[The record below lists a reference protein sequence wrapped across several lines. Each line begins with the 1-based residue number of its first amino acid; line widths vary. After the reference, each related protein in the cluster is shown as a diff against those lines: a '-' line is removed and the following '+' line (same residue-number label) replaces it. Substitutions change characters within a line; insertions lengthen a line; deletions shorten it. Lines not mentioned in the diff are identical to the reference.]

1 MINSKLLLAAS
12 IAADILDFAG
22 IGQWPTAALLDWWSI
37 LRRVEAIPVRPT
49 KLEQVQNLL
58 RGRLVQGGT
67 TLKFSTDES
76 DFWWWLMDSPDGN
89 AARLLEESGAGI
101 APQLYQETLS
111 NWQAI
116 GWAITSTLLLLALRV
131 SGLSVGNAGD
141 TYKVYAYFDNIAGVT
156 VRGKVTLAG
165 VTIGKVTAV
174 DLDRDSY
181 TGRVTM
187 EINQNVN
194 NLPVDSTASILT
206 AGLLGEK
213 YIGISVGGDEDVLKD
228 GSTIHDTQSALVLE
242 DLIGKF
248 LLNSVNKDEA
258 KK

>member
-1 MINSKLLLAAS
+1 MQTRTLEIGVGLFLLA
-12 IAADILDFAG
+12 G
-22 IGQWPTAALLDWWSI
+22 
-37 LRRVEAIPVRPT
+37 
-49 KLEQVQNLL
+49 
-58 RGRLVQGGT
+58 
-67 TLKFSTDES
+67 
-76 DFWWWLMDSPDGN
+76 
-89 AARLLEESGAGI
+89 
-101 APQLYQETLS
+101 
-111 NWQAI
+111 
-116 GWAITSTLLLLALRV
+116 LLALLRV

-194 NLPVDSTASILT
+194 NLPIDSTASILT